1 MLTVIGCIVGEHNL
15 WLVALAAL
23 VCTLASVTAMELL
36 THAGRAGRRS
46 RYTWLA
52 VAAAAGGSGIWATHF
67 LAMLAYAPG
76 LPSGYGVG
84 LTLLSYVA
92 VSYTHLTLPTQA

>member
-46 RYTWLA
+46 RYT
-52 VAAAAGGSGIWATHF
+52 
-67 LAMLAYAPG
+67 
-76 LPSGYGVG
+76 
-84 LTLLSYVA
+84 LSLI
-92 VSYTHLTLPTQA
+92 HI